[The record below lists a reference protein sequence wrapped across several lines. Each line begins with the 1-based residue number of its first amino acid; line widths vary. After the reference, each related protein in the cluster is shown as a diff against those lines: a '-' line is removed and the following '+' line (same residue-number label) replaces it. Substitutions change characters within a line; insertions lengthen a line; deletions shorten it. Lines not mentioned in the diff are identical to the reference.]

1 MRRYL
6 VQIQGSAIPPIR
18 LNKTKNGRP
27 EAIRHNRDPFERCP
41 EGEGRCPA
49 SGSGSY
55 RKRNPM
61 RKVALALIVLMLTDR
76 ATSHRAAA
84 LGVLALLL
92 AGACSLPGTGSA
104 KSPSPL
110 ASSSRTSPP
119 LASPSQSPFPV
130 ALASAYGVLMSPL
143 SSTNYTVSLVGID
156 GRVVASQLASS
167 PGTIDCG
174 GAAALLPAPVSTSNT
189 RVYFM
194 DALGVVRYLAPNGDA
209 GQTIT
214 DRKSVV

>member
-27 EAIRHNRDPFERCP
+27 EAVRHNRDPFERSP

-61 RKVALALIVLMLTDR
+61 RKVALALIVLMLPDR
-76 ATSHRAAA
+76 APSRAAA
-84 LGVLALLL
+84 LGLMAMLL
-92 AGACSLPGTGSA
+92 AGACSLPGGGSA

-110 ASSSRTSPP
+110 ASS
-119 LASPSQSPFPV
+119 
-130 ALASAYGVLMSPL
+130 
-143 SSTNYTVSLVGID
+143 
-156 GRVVASQLASS
+156 
-167 PGTIDCG
+167 
-174 GAAALLPAPVSTSNT
+174 T
-189 RVYFM
+189 R
-194 DALGVVRYLAPNGDA
+194 
-209 GQTIT
+209 
-214 DRKSVV
+214 